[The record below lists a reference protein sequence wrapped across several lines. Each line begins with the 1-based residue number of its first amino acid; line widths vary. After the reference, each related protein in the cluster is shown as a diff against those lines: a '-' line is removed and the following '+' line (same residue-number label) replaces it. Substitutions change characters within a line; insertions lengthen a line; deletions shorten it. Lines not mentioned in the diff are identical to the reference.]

1 MTLSDPITTL
11 KGVGEKRARLYKKI
25 GIETVGD
32 LLDRFPRSYIDYTSP
47 VSISETVLNEYN
59 VISCTV
65 KRIMNP
71 ARIRKGLTVFKI
83 VVTDGTDDLTVVIYN
98 NPYAADVFKAEGEF
112 LLYGKVTGGFTR
124 KEMNSPQVIRADA
137 ESKILPLYH
146 LTEGLTN
153 PMIITNVRE
162 AITGV
167 GHLLVD
173 YMPREILLENKL
185 CTREYAVENL
195 HFPMD
200 DRAVLLAKKRMAF
213 DEFFFLR
220 LGMCY
225 LKNRQRTK
233 TVFDMKAV
241 SISPFEKSLPFEL
254 TNAQKKAISEIFGD
268 MLGGFPMNRLVQGD
282 VGSGKTAVA
291 AAACYFAAK
300 NGYQAALMAP
310 TEILAAQHFNT
321 LSAMLEP
328 LGIKTAL
335 LTGSLSVKEK
345 NAVRKGLKNGE
356 IQVVAGTHA
365 LISKATEFASLA
377 LVITDEQHR
386 FGVNQRA
393 TLADKGE
400 NPHKLVMS
408 ATPIPRTL
416 ALMIY
421 GDLDISV
428 LNELPK
434 GRQPVDTFAFTGN
447 KLRQRAYGFV
457 KKQLDEGRQAYIV
470 CPLITDTEGDSDL
483 IAAEEYAKNLSEG
496 TFKDYSVGLLHGKMS
511 AAEKDETMQRFK
523 SGEIALLVAT
533 TVVEVGVDVPNATI
547 MIIENSDR
555 FGLSQLHQL
564 RGRVGRGQ
572 YKSYCI
578 LITDNLTEDTRQRLT
593 VLTSTTDGFKIAEED
608 LKLRGSGDFFGD
620 RQHGLPPLKFAEM
633 SSDREL
639 LNACQ
644 NAAKS
649 IIEQDPML
657 EQHPKLLEMVNKMFE
672 CGENGFN

>member
-1 MTLSDPITTL
+1 MTLSDPITNL
-11 KGVGEKRARLYKKI
+11 KGVGEKRAKLYKKI

-32 LLDRFPRSYIDYTSP
+32 LLDRFPRGYIDYTSP

-59 VISCTV
+59 VICCTV
-65 KRIMNP
+65 KQIMQP

-83 VVTDGTDDLTVVIYN
+83 IVTDSTDDLTVVIYN
-98 NPYAADVFKAEGEF
+98 NPYAADVFKADGEF

-124 KEMNSPQVIRADA
+124 KEMNSPQVIRGDAD
-137 ESKILPLYH
+137 SKILPLYH

-153 PMIITNVRE
+153 PMIITNVKE
-162 AITGV
+162 AISSV

-173 YMPREILLENKL
+173 YMPREILSENTL
-185 CTREYAVENL
+185 CTREYAVENI

-200 DRAVLLAKKRMAF
+200 DRAIILAKKRLAF

-220 LGMCY
+220 LGMSY
-225 LKNRQRTK
+225 LKNHQRTK
-233 TVFDMKAV
+233 SSFKMKSV
-241 SISPFEKSLPFEL
+241 SMAPFEKSLPFEL
-254 TNAQKKAISEIFGD
+254 TNAQKKAVSEIYGD

-291 AAACYFAAK
+291 AAACYFAAE
-300 NGYQAALMAP
+300 NGCQAALMAP

-345 NAVRKGLKNGE
+345 NAVRRGLKSGE

-365 LISKATEFASLA
+365 LISKATEFSSLA

-393 TLADKGE
+393 MLADKGA

-434 GRQPVDTFAFTGN
+434 GRQPVDTFAVTG
-447 KLRQRAYGFV
+447 KLRERAYGFV
-457 KKQLDEGRQAYIV
+457 RKQLDEGRQGYIV
-470 CPLITDTEGDSDL
+470 CPLITDIEGDSEL
-483 IAAEEYAKNLSEG
+483 IAAEKYAEDLKNG
-496 TFKDYSVGLLHGKMS
+496 AFKDYSVGLLHGKMS
-511 AAEKDETMQRFK
+511 PAEKDEAMQRFK
-523 SGEIALLVAT
+523 DGETALLVAT
-533 TVVEVGVDVPNATI
+533 TVVEVGVDVPNAAI
-547 MIIENSDR
+547 MVIENSDR

-578 LITDNLTEDTRQRLT
+578 LITDNPTEETRQRLKIISS
-593 VLTSTTDGFKIAEED
+593 TSDGFKIAEED

-633 SSDREL
+633 SSDREF

-644 NAAKS
+644 NAAKK
-649 IIEQDPML
+649 ITDTDPML
-657 EQHPKLLEMVNKMFE
+657 EQHPKLLEAVLKMFE
-672 CGENGFN
+672 CGENGLN

>member
-1 MTLSDPITTL
+1 MTLSEPITSL
-11 KGVGEKRARLYKKI
+11 KGVGEKRAKLYKKI
-25 GIETVGD
+25 GIETVGN
-32 LLDRFPRSYIDYTSP
+32 LLDRFPRNYIDYTSP
-47 VSISETVLNEYN
+47 VNISETILNEYN
-59 VISCTV
+59 VICCTV
-65 KRIMNP
+65 RQIMNP

-137 ESKILPLYH
+137 DSKIVPLYH

-153 PMIITNVRE
+153 PMIITNVKE
-162 AITGV
+162 AISSA

-173 YMPREILLENKL
+173 YMPREILSENKL

-200 DRAVLLAKKRMAF
+200 DRAVLLAKRRMAF

-225 LKNRQRTK
+225 LKNRQRTRS
-233 TVFDMKAV
+233 VFNMKAV

-300 NGYQAALMAP
+300 NGCQAALMAP
-310 TEILAAQHFNT
+310 TEILAAQHFST

-345 NAVRKGLKNGE
+345 NSVRKGLKNGE

-365 LISKATEFASLA
+365 LISKATEFSSLA

-483 IAAEEYAKNLSEG
+483 IAAEKYAKDLSEG

-511 AAEKDETMQRFK
+511 AAEKEETMQRFK

-593 VLTSTTDGFKIAEED
+593 VLTSTADGFKIAEED

>member
-1 MTLSDPITTL
+1 MTLSDPITNL
-11 KGVGEKRARLYKKI
+11 KGVGEKRAKLYKKI

-32 LLDRFPRSYIDYTSP
+32 LLDRFPRGYIDYTSP

-59 VISCTV
+59 VICCTV
-65 KRIMNP
+65 KQIMQP

-83 VVTDGTDDLTVVIYN
+83 IVTDSTDDLTVVIYN

-124 KEMNSPQVIRADA
+124 KEMNSPQVIRGDAD
-137 ESKILPLYH
+137 SKILPLYH

-153 PMIITNVRE
+153 PMIITNVKE
-162 AITGV
+162 AISSV

-173 YMPREILLENKL
+173 YMPREILSENTL
-185 CTREYAVENL
+185 CTREYAVENI

-200 DRAVLLAKKRMAF
+200 DRAILLAKKRLAF

-220 LGMCY
+220 LGMSY
-225 LKNRQRTK
+225 LKNHQRTK
-233 TVFDMKAV
+233 SSFKMKAV
-241 SISPFEKSLPFEL
+241 SIAPFEKSLPFEL
-254 TNAQKKAISEIFGD
+254 TNAQKKAVSEICGD

-291 AAACYFAAK
+291 AAACYFAAE
-300 NGYQAALMAP
+300 NGCQAALMAP

-365 LISKATEFASLA
+365 LISKATEFSSLA

-393 TLADKGE
+393 MLADKGA

-434 GRQPVDTFAFTGN
+434 GRQPVDTFAVTG
-447 KLRQRAYGFV
+447 KLRERAYGFV
-457 KKQLDEGRQAYIV
+457 RKQLDEGRQGYIV
-470 CPLITDTEGDSDL
+470 CPLITDTEGDSEL
-483 IAAEEYAKNLSEG
+483 IAAEKYAEDLKNG
-496 TFKDYSVGLLHGKMS
+496 AFKDYCVGLLHGKMT
-511 AAEKDETMQRFK
+511 AAEKDEAMQRFK
-523 SGEIALLVAT
+523 NGETALLVAT
-533 TVVEVGVDVPNATI
+533 TVVEVGVDVPNAAI
-547 MIIENSDR
+547 MVIENSDR

-578 LITDNLTEDTRQRLT
+578 LITDNPTEETRQRLKIISS
-593 VLTSTTDGFKIAEED
+593 TSDGFKIAEED

-644 NAAKS
+644 NAAKKITDS
-649 IIEQDPML
+649 DPML
-657 EQHPKLLEMVNKMFE
+657 EQHPKLLEEIQKMFE
-672 CGENGFN
+672 CGENGLN

>member
-1 MTLSDPITTL
+1 MTLADPITSL
-11 KGVGEKRARLYKKI
+11 KGVAEKRSKLYKKI

-32 LLDRFPRSYIDYTSP
+32 LLDRFPRGYIDYTSP
-47 VSISETVLNEYN
+47 VSISQTVLNEYN

-65 KRIMNP
+65 RQIMNP

-83 VVTDGTDDLTVVIYN
+83 IVTDGTDDLTVVIYN

-124 KEMNSPQVIRADA
+124 KEMNSPQVIRADSQ
-137 ESKILPLYH
+137 SKILPVYH

-153 PMIITNVRE
+153 AMIITNVRE
-162 AITGV
+162 AVSSV

-173 YMPREILLENKL
+173 YMPREILSENKL
-185 CTREYAVENL
+185 CTREYAVENI

-200 DRAVLLAKKRMAF
+200 DRAVLLAKKRLAF

-220 LGMCY
+220 LGMSY
-225 LKNRQRTK
+225 LKNHQRTK
-233 TVFDMKAV
+233 TGFKMKAV

-254 TNAQKKAISEIFGD
+254 TNAQKKAVSEICGD

-300 NGYQAALMAP
+300 NGFQAALMAP
-310 TEILAAQHFNT
+310 TEILAAQHYAT
-321 LSAMLEP
+321 LSSMLEP

-345 NAVRKGLKNGE
+345 NAVRRGLKSGE

-393 TLADKGE
+393 MLADKGE

-434 GRQPVDTFAFTGN
+434 GRQPVETYAFTGK
-447 KLRQRAYGFV
+447 KLRERAYGFV

-470 CPLITDTEGDSDL
+470 CPLITDNDDNSEL
-483 IAAEEYAKNLSEG
+483 IAAEKYADELRNGIFKN
-496 TFKDYSVGLLHGKMS
+496 YSVGLLHGKMT
-511 AAEKDETMQRFK
+511 AAEKEEAMRCFKDGET
-523 SGEIALLVAT
+523 SLLVAT
-533 TVVEVGVDVPNATI
+533 TVVEVGVDVPNATV

-578 LITDNLTEDTRQRLT
+578 LITDNLTDDTRQRLKIIS
-593 VLTSTTDGFKIAEED
+593 STTDGFKIAEED

-644 NAAKS
+644 NAAKK
-649 IIEQDPML
+649 ITDADPML
-657 EQHPKLLEMVNKMFE
+657 ENHPKLLEMVLKMFE
-672 CGENGFN
+672 CGENGLN